1 MIGRGTRLHPDKRD
15 CLVLDFAQ
23 NILRHGPID
32 QITVR
37 ARQSTLQDGE
47 PPAKECPECRGLIAT
62 AFRICPQCGFQF
74 PEPEKPGHDAAASD
88 EGILSGQV
96 IDREME
102 VRDVVYSVHQKR
114 DAPDDAPKTMR
125 VDYRLG
131 LDHWASEWI
140 CFEHQG
146 WPRRKAEQWWK
157 QRCPDPVPD
166 TAEEAVEVA
175 ERGRL
180 AATESVTVRSVVGE
194 KFDRII
200 GYNLGPLPEACPL
213 FEELDWEE
221 VPF

>member
-1 MIGRGTRLHPDKRD
+1 MPDHLAGRLAGDHHAPVDAVRIQEKGPG
-15 CLVLDFAQ
+15 Q
-23 NILRHGPID
+23 NGGP
-32 QITVR
+32 
-37 ARQSTLQDGE
+37 
-47 PPAKECPECRGLIAT
+47 PPAKECPKCRGLIAT
-62 AFRICPQCGFQF
+62 AYRICPQCGFQF
-74 PEPEKPGHDAAASD
+74 PEPEKSSHEASASD

-102 VRDVVYSVHQKR
+102 VRDVIYSVHTKK
-114 DAPDDAPKTMR
+114 DADESAPKTFR

-166 TAEEAVEVA
+166 SAEEAVEVA

-180 AATESVTVRSVVGE
+180 AATEFVTVRSVVGE

-200 GYNLGPLPEACPL
+200 GYKLGPLPPACSL